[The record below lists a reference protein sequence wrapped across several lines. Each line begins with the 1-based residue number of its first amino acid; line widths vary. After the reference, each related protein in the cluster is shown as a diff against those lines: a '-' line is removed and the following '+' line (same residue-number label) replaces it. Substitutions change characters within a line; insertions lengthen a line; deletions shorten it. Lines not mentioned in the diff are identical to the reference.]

1 MRRKRLWTAAKGL
14 LITEPESMRE
24 LAEDVKRRRCETA
37 KLSNGREEPDSL
49 PNPRPSVIAFL
60 VGRQAKAEV
69 DETWSYIAT
78 ESGNVDIAD
87 RMVDE
92 ILQAFF
98 KYQSI
103 RTSVAGDSISAR
115 ASAAL
120 WLGSMSPSPSMAWR
134 GVIFEYSR

>member
-1 MRRKRLWTAAKGL
+1 
-14 LITEPESMRE
+14 
-24 LAEDVKRRRCETA
+24 
-37 KLSNGREEPDSL
+37 
-49 PNPRPSVIAFL
+49 VIAFL

-92 ILQAFF
+92 ILEAFF

-103 RTSVAGDSISAR
+103 RTSVAGGSISAR

-120 WLGSMSPSPSMAWR
+120 WLGSMSPSLSPSMAWR
-134 GVIFEYSR
+134 EVIFEYSRWCPDPVTSKP